1 MRLVVGIVILVIGI
15 ALLAGGIAVPAL
27 KPLLAT
33 GVGFIVVGL
42 ALTGLSFVKLP
53 DLDAGDA
60 RPMSFWERL
69 TSIFFE
75 PSTVFQ
81 NLRLYPRWLD
91 ALLVVCL
98 VMGIYGTVFIKRMTP
113 DVIAQALTEKS
124 VQAAESF
131 TQQPLPKEAKDG
143 MREGQLQSFKTPAGQ
158 ASQVLGNFTLN
169 SILALLCGAVFT
181 LLALAFGGKMNYW
194 QGVAVVV
201 YSWLPVEIVKS
212 VVNLITLFIKPIED
226 ISPIRG
232 LGGVATTDL
241 GSLLINPAESPALFT
256 LLGLFGV
263 FGLYQLW
270 LYATG
275 LKNSAT
281 KLSGGAAWGIALTV
295 FIIIGLCKIIFAK
308 MLPGFVA

>member
-124 VQAAESF
+124 AQAAESF
-131 TQQPLPKEAKDG
+131 TQQPLTKEVKDG

-158 ASQVLGNFTLN
+158 VSQVLGNFTLN